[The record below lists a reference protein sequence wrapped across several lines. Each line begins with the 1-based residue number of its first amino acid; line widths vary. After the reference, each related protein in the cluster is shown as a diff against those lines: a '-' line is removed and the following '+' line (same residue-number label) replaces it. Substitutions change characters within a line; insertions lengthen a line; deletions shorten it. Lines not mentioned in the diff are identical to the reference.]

1 MCCPGLAVR
10 NSMGWLIRCGLLEGV
25 CLLGFPGSGLLGWV
39 FWVRFSGSGLLGQVS
54 WVGFAG

>member
-25 CLLGFPGSGLLGWV
+25 CLLGFPGSGLLG
-39 FWVRFSGSGLLGQVS
+39 
-54 WVGFAG
+54 